1 MYKIVVKKS
10 AVKELAQI
18 SPPYNKKIVETID
31 NLANN
36 PRPEG
41 IKKLKGE
48 EAYRIRVADYRIIY
62 IVEDVIEVVE
72 IQRIRHR
79 KDAYKSPVLDR
90 LSCLPVSSVMTYG
103 WFKCS
108 SIFLKPQLSVVF
120 RSAMW
125 LSVLCD
131 FGGK

>member
-10 AVKELAQI
+10 AIKELAQI

-79 KDAYKSPVLDR
+79 KDAYK
-90 LSCLPVSSVMTYG
+90 
-103 WFKCS
+103 
-108 SIFLKPQLSVVF
+108 
-120 RSAMW
+120 
-125 LSVLCD
+125 
-131 FGGK
+131 

>member
-79 KDAYKSPVLDR
+79 KDAYK
-90 LSCLPVSSVMTYG
+90 
-103 WFKCS
+103 
-108 SIFLKPQLSVVF
+108 
-120 RSAMW
+120 
-125 LSVLCD
+125 
-131 FGGK
+131 

>member
-18 SPPYNKKIVETID
+18 SPPYNKKIVEAID

-79 KDAYKSPVLDR
+79 KDAYK
-90 LSCLPVSSVMTYG
+90 
-103 WFKCS
+103 
-108 SIFLKPQLSVVF
+108 
-120 RSAMW
+120 
-125 LSVLCD
+125 
-131 FGGK
+131 

>member
-18 SPPYNKKIVETID
+18 SPPYNKKIVEAID

-62 IVEDVIEVVE
+62 IIEDVIEVVE

-79 KDAYKSPVLDR
+79 KDAYK
-90 LSCLPVSSVMTYG
+90 
-103 WFKCS
+103 
-108 SIFLKPQLSVVF
+108 
-120 RSAMW
+120 
-125 LSVLCD
+125 
-131 FGGK
+131 